1 MDREAV
7 IDAAKEGVKA
17 ALEKYHICR
26 YGVGPEEVGHMV
38 GMVKDLGDGDYAKG
52 VEQIRTNHKLMM
64 KWGERLEDAAK
75 IVARGIIMALVAA
88 ILGILWLGFKLKIGG
103 N

>member
-7 IDAAKEGVKA
+7 MDAAKEGVKA

-26 YGVGPEEVGHMV
+26 YGVAPEDVGHVV
-38 GMVKDLGDGDYAKG
+38 GMIKDIGDGDFAKG
-52 VEQIRTNHKLMM
+52 VEQVRVNHKLLT
-64 KWGERLEDAAK
+64 KWSERLEDAAK

-88 ILGILWLGFKLKIGG
+88 VLGILWLGFKLKVGA
-103 N
+103 